1 MNLLQRIGSIAIC
14 LGALGGC
21 SGGTSEPEERPQP
34 PPVEDTVF
42 GDTVSTMDRARGVQD
57 TVDTHKQDL
66 DRQMDANEGGSQE

>member
-1 MNLLQRIGSIAIC
+1 MNSLQRIGSIAIC

-21 SGGTSEPEERPQP
+21 GGGSSEPDDRPQP

-42 GDTVSTMDRARGVQD
+42 GDTVGTMDKARGVQD

-66 DRQMDANEGGSQE
+66 DRQMDANEGGSPE